1 MHIYARA
8 WPACPIP
15 LITVPDALADQGGV
29 GPLERQAVPPGPGV
43 ALVQVQE
50 HPDGDHRYVQ
60 LPQLR
65 GFGRLGVQLKAPAH
79 RRLCTG

>member
-1 MHIYARA
+1 MHSYARA

-15 LITVPDALADQGGV
+15 LITVPDALLDFGGV

-60 LPQLR
+60 LPR
-65 GFGRLGVQLKAPAH
+65 PSSGVWVYS
-79 RRLCTG
+79 